1 MIASQDRLQPMD
13 ERRLPHQ
20 DARHSTVDQG
30 YPSDGIFLFLH
41 LWAPSK
47 WNERLS
53 TPSSRI
59 CAMVMRISYAN
70 SLWVFADTPL
80 ENCTQPRCPV

>member
-1 MIASQDRLQPMD
+1 MITSQDRLQSMD

-20 DARHSTVDQG
+20 GARHSTVDQG
-30 YPSDGIFLFLH
+30 YPSDGVFFLLH

-47 WNERLS
+47 QNERLN

-59 CAMVMRISYAN
+59 YAMVMRIS
-70 SLWVFADTPL
+70 
-80 ENCTQPRCPV
+80 

>member
-1 MIASQDRLQPMD
+1 MD

-20 DARHSTVDQG
+20 GARHSTVDEG
-30 YPSDGIFLFLH
+30 YPSDDVFLLLL

-47 WNERLS
+47 RNERLG

-59 CAMVMRISYAN
+59 CAMVLRIS
-70 SLWVFADTPL
+70 
-80 ENCTQPRCPV
+80 

>member
-1 MIASQDRLQPMD
+1 MITSQDQLQPMD

-20 DARHSTVDQG
+20 GARHSTVDQG
-30 YPSDGIFLFLH
+30 YPSDGVFRLLH

-47 WNERLS
+47 RNERLK

-59 CAMVMRISYAN
+59 CAMVMRIS
-70 SLWVFADTPL
+70 
-80 ENCTQPRCPV
+80 